1 MSVDYRIIGQRIKIK
16 RKSIRKT
23 QDHVAEALSVSVGYI
38 SQIERGVTKVNL
50 DTLSKLCGYLGCD
63 LAELVCGSCPNQMGY
78 LERELQEACSKLG
91 PRQKQLLVEMA
102 KVLAQSQ

>member
-38 SQIERGVTKVNL
+38 SQIECGVTKVNL
-50 DTLSKLCGYLGCD
+50 DTLGTSD
-63 LAELVCGSCPNQMGY
+63 
-78 LERELQEACSKLG
+78 
-91 PRQKQLLVEMA
+91 
-102 KVLAQSQ
+102 